1 MFHHCPI
8 DVLKACTVMGSVF
21 HWVTAV
27 HILTFL
33 QMPHLISGQFKIIPP
48 QNPVIAIIGEGV
60 VLPCQLTTRNNAE
73 TITVQ
78 WILSRDSEKIDVST
92 YDGPNKAKSQDE
104 RYRGRTQFFQT
115 EFQAGNVS
123 LNLKDVIVSDKGKYT
138 CSVSLGTWYDEVV
151 VELDVTA
158 RGGESSIFME
168 DYADQGIGL
177 TCRSEGWF
185 PEPQVLWLDSKGQN
199 RPEKPTTI
207 NTKTG
212 AGIYNIESAINIEP
226 GSDNEVSCKIINNIL
241 KTASESRVRISDV
254 FFPTTSPWM
263 AAFLVILF
271 LSIALI
277 AVVGYKLKKN
287 NDTTSRSVTEKKTM
301 EEEKE
306 RLLSTLETNKRT
318 DQIAIQDIQENID
331 RLSGE
336 LEFRRAQSY
345 AGEYK
350 IIHPESP
357 VIGFLGEDVTLP
369 CQVIAM
375 SIPGDITLH
384 WSLVQPQEN
393 IDVSSYNRGNK
404 EEKQDE
410 RYWGQ
415 TEFFHH
421 KMNTGNMSLKLK
433 NVQVSDA
440 GNYMCRVVSGNWY
453 DEVVIE
459 LHVTARGGE
468 SSIFL
473 EDYAGQ
479 GIGLTC
485 KSEGWFPEPEV
496 LWLDSKGHNR
506 PEKPT
511 TINTKTPAGTYI
523 IESSINIE
531 PESDNEVSCKIIN
544 NILKS
549 ASESRVLISDV
560 FFPTTSPW
568 MAAFLVILFLSIA
581 VIAVVGYKLKKN
593 NDTTSHSVTEKKTME
608 EEKERLLSTL
618 ETNKRTDQIA
628 IQDIQENIGKKTC
641 LFCYL
646 S

>member
-1 MFHHCPI
+1 MFHHYPT

-60 VLPCQLTTRNNAE
+60 VLPCQLTIRNNAE
-73 TITVQ
+73 TISVQ

-92 YDGPNKAKSQDE
+92 YDGPKKVETQDE
-104 RYRGRTQFFQT
+104 RYQGRTQFFQT

-158 RGGESSIFME
+158 RGGEPSIFME

-185 PEPQVLWLDSKGQN
+185 PEPHVLWLDSKGQN

-207 NTKTG
+207 NTKTR

-241 KTASESRVRISDV
+241 KTASESRVLISDV

-277 AVVGYKLKKN
+277 AAVGYKLKKN
-287 NDTTSRSVTEKKTM
+287 NDTTSHSVTEKNKM

-331 RLSGE
+331 QLSRE

-345 AGEYK
+345 AVPITLDPDCK
-350 IIHPESP
+350 HPELKLSEDQKRVWP
-357 VIGFLGEDVTLP
+357 EPASSELDGASRALLVVGKEGFMAGRQYWEVDVGEKVDWELGVLSQSARDRVKREKAEKLPEEGYWSLKRSRGDFFSSIENAKIEKKDMPYRVIGVFLD
-369 CQVIAM
+369 
-375 SIPGDITLH
+375 
-384 WSLVQPQEN
+384 QEEGR
-393 IDVSSYNRGNK
+393 ISFY
-404 EEKQDE
+404 
-410 RYWGQ
+410 
-415 TEFFHH
+415 H
-421 KMNTGNMSLKLK
+421 
-433 NVQVSDA
+433 A
-440 GNYMCRVVSGNWY
+440 GVM
-453 DEVVIE
+453 
-459 LHVTARGGE
+459 
-468 SSIFL
+468 FL
-473 EDYAGQ
+473 
-479 GIGLTC
+479 I
-485 KSEGWFPEPEV
+485 
-496 LWLDSKGHNR
+496 
-506 PEKPT
+506 T
-511 TINTKTPAGTYI
+511 TIHAEFT
-523 IESSINIE
+523 
-531 PESDNEVSCKIIN
+531 N
-544 NILKS
+544 NILYY
-549 ASESRVLISDV
+549 
-560 FFPTTSPW
+560 P
-568 MAAFLVILFLSIA
+568 FLSPRNNAGEQKPLAIHPIR
-581 VIAVVGYKLKKN
+581 VPVPLKPLRK
-593 NDTTSHSVTEKKTME
+593 EK
-608 EEKERLLSTL
+608 
-618 ETNKRTDQIA
+618 
-628 IQDIQENIGKKTC
+628 
-641 LFCYL
+641 
-646 S
+646 